1 MIFLGKKV
9 MVVGM
14 AKSGF
19 ASARL
24 LLDKGARVVL
34 YDAKTADKFPM
45 GAFDEFEGR
54 AELALGADADAVAEA
69 ADALVLSPGVPTN
82 LGFIVKAQRDGKKV
96 IGEIELGYLYAQA
109 EFVAI
114 TGTNGKTTT
123 TALTGEIFKNAGFN
137 TFVLGNIGV
146 PIAAEADR
154 TKKGDIIVAE
164 TAALQL
170 ETIDKFVPHAC
181 AVLNIT
187 EDHLNRYGTM
197 ENYTAAK
204 ERIFENQTVRDFCV
218 LNYDNEITRAMAGKQ
233 KSKIIWFSRQVTL
246 VDGVFI
252 DEGDIVSAE
261 DDGDHVICR
270 ADEVR
275 IPGAHNLENAL
286 AATAMARC
294 YGIPER
300 VIRHTLMTFPGVEH
314 RIEFV
319 RELDGVHYINDSKGT
334 NPDATEKAAAA
345 MTRPTV
351 LILGGYDKQS
361 SFEALIAGFGEQ
373 IRAIVAIGDTQQKIL
388 SDARKAGFAN
398 IYTADGFEQAVRKC
412 RELAQEGWNVL
423 LSPACASYD
432 MFDDFEQR
440 GRVFKQIVNSFQGG

>member
-1 MIFLGKKV
+1 MKFLGKKV

-24 LLDKGARVVL
+24 LIDKGARVVL
-34 YDAKTADKFPM
+34 YDAKTADKFPA
-45 GAFDEFEGR
+45 GVFDEFAGR

-82 LGFIVKAQRDGKKV
+82 LGFIVKAQNDGKPV
-96 IGEIELGYLYAQA
+96 IGEIELGFLYSEA

-123 TALTGEIFKNAGFN
+123 TALTGEIFKNAGFT

-146 PIAAEADR
+146 PIAAEADKTR
-154 TKKGDIIVAE
+154 KGDIIVAE

-204 ERIFENQTVRDFCV
+204 ERIFENQTSNDFCV
-218 LNYDNEITRAMAGKQ
+218 LNYDNAITRKMEGKQ

-286 AATAMARC
+286 AATALARC
-294 YGIPER
+294 YNIPES
-300 VIRHTLMTFPGVEH
+300 VIRHTLMTFSGVEH

-319 RELDGVHYINDSKGT
+319 RELDGVRYINDSKGT

-351 LILGGYDKQS
+351 LILGGYDKNS
-361 SFEALIAGFGEQ
+361 SFESLIAGFGKQ
-373 IRAIVAIGDTQQKIL
+373 IKAIVAIGATQQKIL
-388 SDARKAGFAN
+388 SDAKKVGYTN
-398 IYTADGFEQAVRKC
+398 IYTADGFKNAVCMC
-412 RELAQEGWNVL
+412 RALSQDGWNVL

-440 GRVFKQIVNSFQGG
+440 GRVFKDIVNSF

>member
-1 MIFLGKKV
+1 M
-9 MVVGM
+9 
-14 AKSGF
+14 
-19 ASARL
+19 
-24 LLDKGARVVL
+24 
-34 YDAKTADKFPM
+34 
-45 GAFDEFEGR
+45 
-54 AELALGADADAVAEA
+54 
-69 ADALVLSPGVPTN
+69 
-82 LGFIVKAQRDGKKV
+82 
-96 IGEIELGYLYAQA
+96 
-109 EFVAI
+109 
-114 TGTNGKTTT
+114 
-123 TALTGEIFKNAGFN
+123 
-137 TFVLGNIGV
+137 GNIGV

-170 ETIDKFVPHAC
+170 ETIEKFVPHAC

-204 ERIFENQTVRDFCV
+204 ERIFENQTPRDFCV
-218 LNYDNEITRAMAGKQ
+218 LNYDNPITRAMAGKQ

-270 ADEVR
+270 ADDVK

-286 AATAMARC
+286 AATALARC
-294 YGIPER
+294 YNIPER

-319 RELDGVHYINDSKGT
+319 RELDGVRYINDSKGT

-351 LILGGYDKQS
+351 LILGGYDKQN
-361 SFEALIAGFGEQ
+361 SFESLIAGFDEH
-373 IRAIVAIGDTQQKIL
+373 IRFIVAIGDTQQKIL
-388 SDARKAGFAN
+388 SDARKAGFTN
-398 IYTADGFEQAVRKC
+398 IYTAGGFEEAVRKC

-440 GRVFKQIVNSFQGG
+440 GRVFKEIVNSF

>member
-1 MIFLGKKV
+1 MDFNGKNV

-19 ASARL
+19 ASAAL
-24 LLDKGARVVL
+24 LLNKGAHVVL
-34 YDAKTADKFPM
+34 YDAKTADKFSA
-45 GAFDEFEGR
+45 GAFDTFVGR
-54 AELALGADADAVAEA
+54 AEMALGTDPGPVAEA

-82 LGFIVKAQRDGKKV
+82 LDFITKAQRDGKRV
-96 IGEIELGYLYAQA
+96 IGEIELGFLFSQA

-123 TALTGEIFKNAGFN
+123 TALTGEVFKNAGYN

-146 PIAAEADR
+146 PIAAEADN
-154 TKKGDIIVAE
+154 TKKGDIVVAE

-170 ETIDKFVPHAC
+170 ETIDTFRPHAC
-181 AVLNIT
+181 AALNIT

-204 ERIFENQTVRDFCV
+204 ERIFENQTEDDFCV
-218 LNYDNEITRAMAGKQ
+218 LNYDNDITRTMAGKQ
-233 KSKIIWFSRQVTL
+233 RSKIIWFSRQVTL
-246 VDGVFI
+246 ESGVFI
-252 DEGDIVSAE
+252 DEGEIVSAE

-270 ADEVR
+270 TDEVK

-286 AATAMARC
+286 AATALARC
-294 YGIPER
+294 YKIPER
-300 VIRHTLMTFPGVEH
+300 VIKHTLMTFPGVEH

-319 RELDGVHYINDSKGT
+319 RELNGVRYINDSKGT

-351 LILGGYDKQS
+351 LIMGGYDKHN
-361 SFEALIAGFGEQ
+361 SFESLIAGFGEQ
-373 IRAIVAIGDTQQKIL
+373 IRAIVAIGDTQQKVID
-388 SDARKAGFAN
+388 DARKAGFSN
-398 IYTADGFEQAVRKC
+398 IYMANGFEEAVRKC
-412 RELAQEGWNVL
+412 RELAQDGWNVL

-440 GRVFKQIVNSFQGG
+440 GRVFKSIVNSF

>member
-1 MIFLGKKV
+1 MDFCNKKV
-9 MVVGM
+9 MIVGM

-19 ASARL
+19 ACARL
-24 LLDKGARVVL
+24 LLNKGASAVL
-34 YDAKTADKFPM
+34 YDAKSADQFPA
-45 GAFDEFEGR
+45 GAFNEFVGR
-54 AELALGADADAVAEA
+54 AELALGADPALAAA
-69 ADALVLSPGVPTN
+69 SADALVLSPGVPTN
-82 LGFIVKAQRDGKKV
+82 LDFIVQAQRDGKKV
-96 IGEIELGYLYAQA
+96 IGEIELGFFYSKG

-123 TALTGEIFKNAGFN
+123 TALTGEIFKEAGYN

-146 PIAAEADR
+146 PIASEADKTR
-154 TKKGDIIVAE
+154 EGDIIVAE

-170 ETIDKFVPHAC
+170 ETIESFVPHAC

-204 ERIFENQTVRDFCV
+204 ERIFENQTETDFCV
-218 LNYDNEITRAMAGKQ
+218 LNYDNAITRAMAGKQ
-233 KSKIIWFSRQVTL
+233 KSRIIWFSRQVAL

-252 DEGDIVSAE
+252 DEGCIISAE
-261 DDGDHVICR
+261 DDGDHVICK
-270 ADEVR
+270 ADEVK
-275 IPGAHNLENAL
+275 IPGAHNLENVL
-286 AATAMARC
+286 AATALARC
-294 YGIPER
+294 YQIPER
-300 VIRHTLMTFPGVEH
+300 VIRRMLMTFPGVEH

-319 RELDGVHYINDSKGT
+319 RELDGVRYINDSKGT

-351 LILGGYDKQS
+351 LLMGGYDKHN
-361 SFEALIAGFGEQ
+361 SFESLIKGFGKQ
-373 IRAIVAIGDTQQKIL
+373 IRAIVAIGDTQQKII
-388 SDARKAGFAN
+388 SDARRAGYHSVYA
-398 IYTADGFEQAVRKC
+398 AGSFEDAVHKC
-412 RELAQEGWNVL
+412 RELAQSGWNVL

-440 GRVFKQIVNSFQGG
+440 GRVFKSIVNSF

>member
-1 MIFLGKKV
+1 MDFQGKRV

-24 LLDKGARVVL
+24 LLSKGAQVVL
-34 YDAKTADKFPM
+34 YDAKAVDKFPS
-45 GAFDEFEGR
+45 GAFDEFAGR
-54 AELALGADADAVAEA
+54 AELALGVDAAPAA
-69 ADALVLSPGVPTN
+69 ASADALVLSPGVPTN
-82 LGFIVKAQRDGKKV
+82 LDFILKAQHDGKKV
-96 IGEIELGYLYAQA
+96 IGEIELGFLYARA

-123 TALTGEIFKNAGFN
+123 TALTGEIFKSAGFN
-137 TFVLGNIGV
+137 TFILGNIGV
-146 PIAAEADR
+146 PIAAEADK
-154 TKKGDIIVAE
+154 TQKGDIIVAE

-170 ETIDKFVPHAC
+170 ETIEKFVPHAC

-204 ERIFENQTVRDFCV
+204 ERVFENQAHDDFCV
-218 LNYDNEITRAMAGKQ
+218 LNYDNEITRTMAGKQ

-246 VDGVFI
+246 TDGVFI
-252 DEGDIVSAE
+252 DEGHIVSAE

-270 ADEVR
+270 ADELK
-275 IPGAHNLENAL
+275 IPGVHNLENAL
-286 AATAMARC
+286 AAAALARC
-294 YGIPER
+294 YNIPER

-319 RELDGVHYINDSKGT
+319 RELDGVRYINDSKGT

-351 LILGGYDKQS
+351 LILGGYDKHN

-388 SDARKAGFAN
+388 SDAGKAGFAN
-398 IYTADGFEQAVRKC
+398 IYTASGFEEAVRKC
-412 RELAQEGWNVL
+412 RELARNGWNVL

-440 GRVFKQIVNSFQGG
+440 GRVFKSIVNSF

>member
-1 MIFLGKKV
+1 MDYNGKKV
-9 MVVGM
+9 MIVGM

-24 LLDKGARVVL
+24 LLDKGAQVVL
-34 YDAKTADKFPM
+34 YDAKTADKFPE
-45 GAFDEFEGR
+45 GTFDALAGR
-54 AELALGADADAVAEA
+54 AELALGVDPKPVAKV
-69 ADALVLSPGVPTN
+69 ADALILSPGVPTN
-82 LGFIVKAQRDGKKV
+82 LDFITQAQRDGKKV
-96 IGEIELGYLYAQA
+96 IGEIELGFLFSQA

-123 TALTGEIFKNAGFN
+123 TALTGEVFKNAGFN

-146 PIAAEADR
+146 PIAAEADK
-154 TKKGDIIVAE
+154 TKKGDIVVAE

-170 ETIDKFVPHAC
+170 ETIETFRPHAC

-197 ENYTAAK
+197 ENYIAAK
-204 ERIFENQTVRDFCV
+204 ERIFENQTEDDFCA
-218 LNYDNEITRAMAGKQ
+218 LNYDNDTTRKMAGKQ
-233 KSKIIWFSRQVTL
+233 RSKIIWFSRQVTL
-246 VDGVFI
+246 ESGVFI
-252 DEGDIVSAE
+252 EEGKIVSAE
-261 DDGDHVICR
+261 EDGIHEICR
-270 ADEVR
+270 TDEVK

-286 AATAMARC
+286 AATALARC
-294 YGIPER
+294 YKIAES

-319 RELDGVHYINDSKGT
+319 RELDGVRYINDSKGT

-351 LILGGYDKQS
+351 LIMGGFDKHN
-361 SFEALIAGFGEQ
+361 SFESLIAGFGEQ
-373 IRAIVAIGDTQQKIL
+373 IRAIVAIGDTQQKVL
-388 SDARKAGFAN
+388 DDARKAGYKN
-398 IYTADGFEQAVRKC
+398 IQTAGSFEEAVRKC
-412 RELAQEGWNVL
+412 RELAKSGWNVL

-432 MFDDFEQR
+432 MFSDFEQR
-440 GRVFKQIVNSFQGG
+440 GRVFKSIVNSF

>member
-1 MIFLGKKV
+1 MNYKGKKV

-14 AKSGF
+14 AKSGV

-24 LLDKGARVVL
+24 LLEQGARVVL
-34 YDAKTADKFPM
+34 YDSKKLDQFLQ
-45 GAFDEFEGR
+45 GEFDEFTDH
-54 AELALGADADAVAEA
+54 AEFAFGADANTLARE

-82 LGFIVKAQRDGKKV
+82 LAFIEEAKAAGKKV
-96 IGEIELGYLYAQA
+96 IGEIELGYLFSRG

-123 TALTGEIFKNAGFN
+123 TALTGEVFKNAGYH

-146 PIAAEADR
+146 PIAGEA
-154 TKKGDIIVAE
+154 TKTKPGDIIVAE

-170 ETIDKFVPHAC
+170 DTIEMFRPHAC

-204 ERIFENQTVRDFCV
+204 ERVFENQTDEDFCV
-218 LNYDNEITRAMAGKQ
+218 LNVDNDIAWSMRSNP
-233 KSKIIWFSRQVTL
+233 KSKIIGFSRQVTL
-246 VDGVFI
+246 ESGVFI
-252 DEGDIVSAE
+252 EGDNIISAE
-261 DDGDHVICR
+261 EDGRHVICR

-286 AATAMARC
+286 AATALARC
-294 YGIPER
+294 YKIPES
-300 VIRHTLMTFPGVEH
+300 VIRETLMTFPGVEH

-319 RELDGVHYINDSKGT
+319 REYRGVRYINDSKGT

-345 MTRPTV
+345 MTAPTV
-351 LILGGYDKQS
+351 LILGGSEKNN
-361 SFEALIAGFGEQ
+361 SFVSLISGFGPQ
-373 IRAIVAIGDTQQKIL
+373 IRMVIAIGQTQGRIL
-388 SDARKAGFAN
+388 RDAQEAGFAE
-398 IYTADGFEQAVRKC
+398 ITTADGFAEAVNMARDIA
-412 RELAQEGWNVL
+412 EPGWNVL

-432 MFDDFEQR
+432 MFDNYEQR
-440 GRVFKQIVNSFQGG
+440 GRVFKELVNSF

>member
-1 MIFLGKKV
+1 MDFNGKKV
-9 MVVGM
+9 MIVGM

-24 LLDKGARVVL
+24 LIDHGARVTL
-34 YDAKTADKFPM
+34 YDAKAQDKFPD
-45 GAFDEFEGR
+45 GAFDMFGGQ
-54 AELALGADADAVAEA
+54 AELALGVEPGPVAEA
-69 ADALVLSPGVPTN
+69 ADALILSPGVPTN
-82 LGFIVKAQRDGKKV
+82 LDFITKAQRDGKKV
-96 IGEIELGYLYAQA
+96 IGEIELGFLFAKA

-123 TALTGEIFKNAGFN
+123 TALTGEIFKNVGYN
-137 TFVLGNIGV
+137 TFVLGNIGI
-146 PIAAEADR
+146 PIAAEADNTR
-154 TKKGDIIVAE
+154 EGDIVVAE

-170 ETIDKFVPHAC
+170 ETIETFRPHAC

-204 ERIFENQTVRDFCV
+204 ERIFENQTEADFCA
-218 LNYDNEITRAMAGKQ
+218 LNYDNDIARAMEGKP
-233 KSKIIWFSRQVTL
+233 KSKIIWFSRQVAL
-246 VDGVFI
+246 ESGVFI
-252 DEGDIVSAE
+252 DEGEIVSAE

-270 ADEVR
+270 TDEVK

-286 AATAMARC
+286 AATALARC
-294 YGIPER
+294 YGIPEG

-319 RELDGVHYINDSKGT
+319 RELDGVRYINDSKGT

-351 LILGGYDKQS
+351 LIMGGYDKNS
-361 SFEALIAGFGEQ
+361 SFESLIAGFGDM
-373 IRAIVAIGDTQQKIL
+373 IRAIVAIGDTQQKVL
-388 SDARKAGFAN
+388 KDARKADFERL
-398 IYTADGFEQAVRKC
+398 YTAESFEEAVKKC
-412 RELAQEGWNVL
+412 RELAKDGWNVL

-440 GRVFKQIVNSFQGG
+440 GRVFKSIVNSF